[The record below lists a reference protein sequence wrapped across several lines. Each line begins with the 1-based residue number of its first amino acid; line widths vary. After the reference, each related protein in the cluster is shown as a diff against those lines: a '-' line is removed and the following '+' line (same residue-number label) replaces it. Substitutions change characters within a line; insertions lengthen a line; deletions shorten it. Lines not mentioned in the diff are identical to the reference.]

1 MTDRLTLPFD
11 ALTEMGESSVPAS
24 QLGRRE
30 RKKKAVR
37 ETIRKETLRLIG
49 RHGVDGL
56 TIDAICDCVDI
67 AKKTFYNY
75 YATKHDL
82 MVELCQEELLQ
93 RTDQLIDDVLA
104 SGKSFEQQLGHVIEV
119 FINREQLAGGIEREL
134 IAYSVGAMSA
144 NISQGAGQLAFI
156 NSSFLRLYEHNR
168 QALKPELSP
177 AFCAEMTVGMFNA
190 ITLNWVHDES
200 YDSENRYRQLLAFI
214 KSSMLA

>member
-1 MTDRLTLPFD
+1 M
-11 ALTEMGESSVPAS
+11 PAS

-37 ETIRKETLRLIG
+37 DTIRKETLRLIG
-49 RHGVDGL
+49 RHGVEGL

-93 RTDQLIDDVLA
+93 RTDQLIDEVLD
-104 SGKSFEQQLGHVIEV
+104 SGKSLEQQLSHIVEV
-119 FINREQLAGGIEREL
+119 FINREQLAGGVEREL
-134 IAYSVGAMSA
+134 IAYSVGTMSA
-144 NISQGAGQLAFI
+144 NISQGASQLAFI
-156 NSSFLRLYEHNR
+156 NSSFLRLYERNSKD
-168 QALKPELSP
+168 LKPGLSP
-177 AFCAEMTVGMFNA
+177 VFCAEMTVGMFNA
-190 ITLNWVHDES
+190 ITLNWVHDED
-200 YDSENRYRQLLAFI
+200 YDSETRYRELLAFI

>member
-1 MTDRLTLPFD
+1 M
-11 ALTEMGESSVPAS
+11 PAS

-49 RHGVDGL
+49 RHGVEGL

-82 MVELCQEELLQ
+82 MIELCQEELLQ
-93 RTDQLIDDVLA
+93 STDQLIDEVLD
-104 SGKSFEQQLGHVIEV
+104 SGEPFDRQLAHIIEV

-168 QALKPELSP
+168 EALKAGLSP
-177 AFCAEMTVGMFNA
+177 AFCSEMTVGMFNA

-200 YDSENRYRQLLAFI
+200 YDSEARYRELLSFLCA
-214 KSSMLA
+214 SMLA

>member
-104 SGKSFEQQLGHVIEV
+104 SGKPFEQQLGHIIEV

-168 QALKPELSP
+168 QALKSELSP

-200 YDSENRYRQLLAFI
+200 YDSETRYRQLLAFI